1 MYHSSVLKSYA
12 SANIIHDTNFVKD
25 SWRFEKI
32 IIDVYNND
40 LPSTQKRKQEQSAIE
55 NQIQHFA
62 EHWKIHRKLID
73 WDFWLEFS
81 DSQSIDTESSIDTK
95 FLTDF
100 RSEFLVK

>member
-25 SWRFEKI
+25 SWRLEKI

-40 LPSTQKRKQEQSAIE
+40 LPSMQKRKQERSAIE
-55 NQIQHFA
+55 NLIQHFA

-73 WDFWLEFS
+73 WDFWSEFS
-81 DSQSIDTESSIDTK
+81 DSQSIDTK